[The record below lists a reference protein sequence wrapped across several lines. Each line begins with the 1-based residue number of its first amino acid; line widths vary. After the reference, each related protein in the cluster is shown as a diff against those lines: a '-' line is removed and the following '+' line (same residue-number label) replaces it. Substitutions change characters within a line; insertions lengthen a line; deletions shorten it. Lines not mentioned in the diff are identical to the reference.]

1 MGDRM
6 NRKSGI
12 ALVATLAMV
21 AGLSTAL
28 TATAAPASTTP
39 SAVDYAQCANG
50 APPSTSLACPSG
62 WINGIL
68 QSTNSHYHEDQVTP
82 QRAMVTVPAAG
93 SGASHT
99 HSLTFR
105 YLTRKDSAGAHAYDS
120 LTTWN
125 YTQTQADHCAGLPSK
140 TTCPGGAASTFIIP
154 PDTTEVTPVGTGI
167 SPDTSTHSIPGV
179 MTMFG
184 GTITGVTAPQ
194 HSNPDAGTGDDYA
207 TITVS
212 FTTPTSA
219 KAQNVQL
226 LFGGHL
232 AASGGDRGWGA
243 GLGAANINGG
253 PYHIKWDAIDGS
265 SAGGKDNQIQ
275 AGAILALP
283 AAFSLTKTTNAP
295 NPVQPGATVSYTL
308 TVKNTGQSSGVATVT
323 DTYQAGVTIL
333 TTGGCTNDTA
343 TRTLTCTTGTLAPG
357 ASQSFTYTATMP
369 STFSDDLKNQ
379 PPCTNGTFRVENVAT
394 VTGGATAHADVCVIA
409 SPDFKPTKTN
419 NAPAGGVDVGALVD
433 YTITIKNQGSA
444 SGSTTFTDH
453 YASGVTIV
461 TLDPACTDNHA
472 GTITCT
478 TNVLAPGESQDFTY
492 TARMPLSFPTSDGKG
507 GDDCTDAQFLVVN
520 TVTVNGKT
528 TTSDVCVNAAPDL
541 KPDKSV
547 SPSTTIPGGT
557 VEYTLTVTNEG
568 TAPGSG
574 SVTDV
579 RQSGVT
585 IITNPLP
592 TGCVNTNATTITCT
606 SGTLAPGASQTW
618 KYQATVPTT
627 FTGSTGGDPCSS
639 TQYRVENKATIG
651 TYQVIADVC
660 VDTAQFV
667 VSKTNNSPAGGVA
680 PGADVTYTVT
690 VTNTGAAP
698 GSTSFTDTYA
708 SGVVVNDATLP
719 STCTDN
725 KTTRTI
731 TCTTGTIAA
740 HNGTQSFSYHA
751 TMPTSFS
758 DTSTK
763 GLPPCQSDQFR
774 VRNTATLTGATTGTT
789 SDVCVN
795 AAPSFTKTKVANPTV
810 ANPGQTITYTVTVT
824 NTGSAPGSL
833 SFTDTPPAGVQI
845 LTYPSTCTL
854 TTGTLSCSTGTLAP
868 GGPSAPGSTATFV
881 YTAKMPT
888 SYTDTLGGA
897 PCTTTQLRIENHA
910 VFEDNSQAT
919 ATVCVNEPVLHV
931 NKSACTTNPI
941 PNNGLLSYTITY
953 SNSGSAPAT
962 NTVLTDTIP
971 DGTTVADNGG
981 GTVTTSNGHTTITWT
996 IGTLAAGASG
1006 SKTFTIGV
1014 GPTTTGPLVNSAT
1027 ITSNETSD
1035 TSNTVTNTVSN
1046 AGASASGRAYGV
1058 YANVLNILPVGPL
1071 PDATGN
1077 QSKSV
1082 VSLSNAVLSLGVLNA
1097 SNTQSVTATAAHDTA
1112 VASVANVGVNLLGLS
1127 VHADAIV
1134 ARSESTA
1141 TGSTATS
1148 MTDGSE
1154 VLGLTINGRSYGD
1167 QSAPGVIF
1175 VVNALGLKIA
1185 EVDVLEQV
1193 GASGAALG
1201 GAPGAQPQNGFFNS
1215 GIGVNGLHVRL
1226 LNGTADVVV
1235 SHAESKAKFPTG
1247 TPCNGTG
1254 PYVIGGAV
1262 IASEYVVSPIVQQF
1276 LEVNPII
1283 LPSTGGDVSATID
1296 ALVLAPLGTA
1306 SNTGGD
1312 STHGTLSPLQAHSS
1326 AEVDNTVL
1334 LGGAIK
1340 ADVIKSTAA
1349 ATSSTLTGSTT
1360 IVNLR
1365 IGNLPIS
1372 VLANPSP
1379 NTVIIDVTRTL
1390 KLVVNEQF
1398 VGSGHVIAVNAIHLY
1413 VLGAGNPL
1421 GLPIG
1426 SSLIIS
1432 GSVAGTS

>member
-6 NRKSGI
+6 NRKSGF
-12 ALVATLAMV
+12 ALVATLAMATGFATSITV
-21 AGLSTAL
+21 
-28 TATAAPASTTP
+28 ATAAPSAIP
-39 SAVDYAQCANG
+39 SALDYAQCANG

-68 QSTNSHYHEDQVTP
+68 QGSNSHYHEDQVVP

-105 YLTRKDSAGAHAYDS
+105 YFTRKDSANAHAYDS

-125 YTQTQADHCAGLPSK
+125 YTQTAADRCAGLPSK
-140 TTCPGGAASTFIIP
+140 ATCPGGAASTFQIP
-154 PDTTEVTPVGTGI
+154 EDHTAVTPVGTGI

-179 MTMFG
+179 MTMYG
-184 GTITGVTAPQ
+184 GTITGVTTPV
-194 HSNPDAGTGDDYA
+194 HSNPNAGTGDDYA

-212 FTTPTSA
+212 YTTATSTN
-219 KAQNVQL
+219 AQNVQL

-243 GLGAANINGG
+243 GLGASNISGG
-253 PYHIKWDAIDGS
+253 PYHIKWDLIDGT

-283 AAFSLTKTTNAP
+283 AAFSLTKTSDAP
-295 NPVQPGATVSYTL
+295 ATGVDPGATVTYTL

-323 DTYQAGVTIL
+323 DTYQEGVTIL
-333 TTGGCTNDTA
+333 TTGGCQNDTA

-357 ASQSFTYTATMP
+357 ASQSFIYTAKMP
-369 STFSDDLKNQ
+369 STFPDDTNKNL
-379 PPCTNGTFRVENVAT
+379 PPCTNGQFRVENNAT
-394 VTGGATAHADVCVIA
+394 VTGGATAHADVCVNA
-409 SPDFKPTKTN
+409 APHFTPKKVND
-419 NAPAGGVDVGALVD
+419 APAGGVGVGATVH
-433 YTITIKNQGSA
+433 YTITITNDGSA
-444 SGSTTFTDH
+444 SGSTTYTDH
-453 YASGVTIV
+453 YASGVTILSV
-461 TLDPACTDNHA
+461 PAGCNDDGNGTL
-472 GTITCT
+472 TCT

-492 TARMPLSFPTSDGKG
+492 AARMPLSFPTSNGQG
-507 GDDCTDAQFLVVN
+507 GDDCTDTQFLVVN
-520 TVTVNGKT
+520 TVTVSGTT
-528 TTSDVCVNAAPDL
+528 TTSDVCVNAAPHFT
-541 KPDKSV
+541 PSKSV
-547 SPSTTIPGGT
+547 TPSTTTPGGT
-557 VEYTLTVTNEG
+557 VTYTLTVTNDG
-568 TAPGSG
+568 TAPGVG
-574 SVTDV
+574 TIVDV
-579 RQSGVT
+579 RQAGVT
-585 IITNPLP
+585 ILTNPLP
-592 TGCVNTNATTITCT
+592 SGCVNTNATTITCT
-606 SGTLAPGASQTW
+606 SGTLAPGDSKSW
-618 KYQATVPTT
+618 SYQAQMPLTGTT
-627 FTGSTGGDPCSS
+627 GVSPCSD
-639 TQYRVENKATIG
+639 TQFKVTNMATTENVT
-651 TYQVIADVC
+651 VHADVC
-660 VDTAQFV
+660 VDTARFV

-680 PGADVTYTVT
+680 PGATVTYTVT
-690 VTNTGAAP
+690 VTNTGSAA
-698 GSTSFTDTYA
+698 GSTSFTDTYQN
-708 SGVVVNDATLP
+708 GVVVNDGSLAAQGC
-719 STCTDN
+719 SDN
-725 KTTRTI
+725 VAARTI
-731 TCTTGTIAA
+731 TCTTGSIAP
-740 HNGTQSFSYHA
+740 NGGTQVFTYTA
-751 TMPTSFS
+751 TMPTTFS
-758 DTSTK
+758 DTSNE

-774 VRNTATLTGATTGTT
+774 VQNTAKLTGASTGTT
-789 SDVCVN
+789 SNVCVN
-795 AAPSFTKTKVANPTV
+795 ANPHFTPTKSASPTV
-810 ANPGQTITYTVTVT
+810 ADPGQTVTYTVTVK
-824 NTGSAPGSL
+824 NDGQAPGST
-833 SFTDTPPAGVQI
+833 SFTDTPTAGVQI
-845 LTYPSTCTL
+845 LTYDTSRCSLTGGTL
-854 TTGTLSCSTGTLAP
+854 TCDTGTLAP
-868 GGPSAPGSTATFV
+868 GATATFV

-888 SYTDTLGGA
+888 SYTGGLGGS
-897 PCTTTQLRIENHA
+897 PCSNTQLRIENHA
-910 VFEDNSQAT
+910 VLSDNTEAES
-919 ATVCVNEPVLHV
+919 TVCVNEPVLNV

-953 SNSGSAPAT
+953 SNTGSAPAT

-971 DGTTVADNGG
+971 AGTTVADSGG
-981 GTVTTSNGHTTITWT
+981 GVPTTSGGQTTITWT
-996 IGTLAAGASG
+996 IGTLAAGGSG
-1006 SKTFTIGV
+1006 SKTFTVGV

-1027 ITSNETSD
+1027 ITSTETSA

-1058 YANVLNILPVGPL
+1058 YANVLNILPVGPV
-1071 PDATGN
+1071 PDVTGN
-1077 QSKSV
+1077 QSKSLL
-1082 VSLSNAVLSLGVLNA
+1082 SLSNAVLSLGVLNA
-1097 SNTQSVTATAAHDTA
+1097 SNTQSVTATQASDTA

-1134 ARSESTA
+1134 ARSQSIA

-1148 MTDGSE
+1148 ITNGSE
-1154 VLGLTINGRSYGD
+1154 VLGLTINGQTIGD
-1167 QSAPGVIF
+1167 VSSPRVIF
-1175 VVNALGLKIA
+1175 VVNALGIKIA
-1185 EVDVLEQV
+1185 EVDVLQQV

-1215 GIGVNGLHVRL
+1215 GVGVNGLHITL

-1262 IASEYVVSPIVQQF
+1262 IASEYVVSPIVQQY

-1296 ALVLAPLGTA
+1296 ALTLAPLGTA

-1340 ADVIKSTAA
+1340 ADVIKSTAS
-1349 ATSSTLTGSTT
+1349 ATSSTLSGSTT
-1360 IVNLR
+1360 ILNLR

-1390 KLVVNEQF
+1390 KLVVNEQI

-1413 VLGAGNPL
+1413 VLGPGNPL
-1421 GLPIG
+1421 GLPVG